1 MSIITQ
7 IKNGD
12 EQAFAEL
19 IEQYKL
25 PIYKTAKS
33 ILKDEDD
40 VCDAMQETLI
50 NIYKNISKLQSER
63 YFKTWA
69 TRIAINECYHII
81 KKQKVNQDKIVKIQ
95 NNTSNED
102 MTLNKE
108 IEKTDIEV
116 AISKLDKELKIVVVM
131 YYYNNL
137 KVHDIAEVLEIPAG
151 TVKSRLSRARESLY
165 QNLKPEE
172 VNVNEE

>member
-1 MSIITQ
+1 MSN
-7 IKNGD
+7 IKQAMKGD
-12 EQAFAEL
+12 KQAFVKV
-19 IEQYKL
+19 IEEHKLALYKVM
-25 PIYKTAKS
+25 KA
-33 ILKDEDD
+33 ILQNEDD

-81 KKQKVNQDKIVKIQ
+81 RKQKINQDKIVKMQ
-95 NNTSNED
+95 RESSAQEKES
-102 MTLNKE
+102 LN
-108 IEKTDIEV
+108 IEKTDIEI
-116 AISKLDKELKIVVVM
+116 AISKLDKDLRLVVVM

-137 KVHDIAEVLEIPAG
+137 KVSDIAKTLEIPAG

-165 QNLKPEE
+165 ESLKQEE
-172 VNVNEE
+172 VSTCEK

>member
-1 MSIITQ
+1 MSN
-7 IKNGD
+7 IKQAMKGD
-12 EQAFAEL
+12 KQAFVKV
-19 IEQYKL
+19 IEEHKLALYKVM
-25 PIYKTAKS
+25 KA
-33 ILKDEDD
+33 ILQNEDD

-81 KKQKVNQDKIVKIQ
+81 RKQKINQDKIVKIQ
-95 NNTSNED
+95 TE
-102 MTLNKE
+102 TVAQEKE
-108 IEKTDIEV
+108 NSSIEKTDIEI
-116 AISKLDKELKIVVVM
+116 AISKLDKDLRVVVVM

-137 KVHDIAEVLEIPAG
+137 KVNDIAEVLQIPAG

-165 QNLKPEE
+165 ESLKQEE
-172 VNVNEE
+172 VSTSEK

>member
-1 MSIITQ
+1 MSD
-7 IKNGD
+7 IKRAMNGD
-12 EQAFAEL
+12 KQAFINI
-19 IEQYKL
+19 IEEHKIALYKVM
-25 PIYKTAKS
+25 KA
-33 ILKDEDD
+33 ILQNEDD

-50 NIYKNISKLQSER
+50 DIYENIHKLQKEK

-81 KKQKVNQDKIVKIQ
+81 RKQKINQDKIVKIQ
-95 NNTSNED
+95 TE
-102 MTLNKE
+102 TVAQEKE
-108 IEKTDIEV
+108 NSSIEKTDIEI
-116 AISKLDKELKIVVVM
+116 AISKLDKDLRVVVVM

-137 KVHDIAEVLEIPAG
+137 KVNDIAEVLQIPAG

>member
-1 MSIITQ
+1 MSN
-7 IKNGD
+7 IKQAMKGD
-12 EQAFAEL
+12 KQAFVKV
-19 IEQYKL
+19 IEEHKLALYKVM
-25 PIYKTAKS
+25 KA
-33 ILKDEDD
+33 ILQNEDD

-81 KKQKVNQDKIVKIQ
+81 RKQKINQDKIVKMQ
-95 NNTSNED
+95 RESSAQEKES
-102 MTLNKE
+102 LN
-108 IEKTDIEV
+108 IENTDIEI
-116 AISKLDKELKIVVVM
+116 AISKLDKDLRLVVVM

-137 KVHDIAEVLEIPAG
+137 KVSDIAKTLEIPAG

-165 QNLKPEE
+165 ESLKQEE
-172 VNVNEE
+172 VSTCEK

>member
-1 MSIITQ
+1 M
-7 IKNGD
+7 K
-12 EQAFAEL
+12 A
-19 IEQYKL
+19 
-25 PIYKTAKS
+25 
-33 ILKDEDD
+33 ILQNEDD

-81 KKQKVNQDKIVKIQ
+81 RKQKINQDKIVKIQ
-95 NNTSNED
+95 TE
-102 MTLNKE
+102 TVAQEKE
-108 IEKTDIEV
+108 NSSIEKTDIEI
-116 AISKLDKELKIVVVM
+116 AISKLDKDLRVVVVM

-137 KVHDIAEVLEIPAG
+137 KVNDIAEVLQIPAG

-165 QNLKPEE
+165 ESLKQEE
-172 VNVNEE
+172 VSTSEK

>member
-1 MSIITQ
+1 
-7 IKNGD
+7 
-12 EQAFAEL
+12 
-19 IEQYKL
+19 
-25 PIYKTAKS
+25 
-33 ILKDEDD
+33 
-40 VCDAMQETLI
+40 
-50 NIYKNISKLQSER
+50 
-63 YFKTWA
+63 
-69 TRIAINECYHII
+69 
-81 KKQKVNQDKIVKIQ
+81 
-95 NNTSNED
+95 

-151 TVKSRLSRARESLY
+151 TVKSRLGRARESLY

>member
-1 MSIITQ
+1 MSN
-7 IKNGD
+7 IKQAMKGD
-12 EQAFAEL
+12 KQAFVKV
-19 IEQYKL
+19 IEEHKLALYKVM
-25 PIYKTAKS
+25 KA
-33 ILKDEDD
+33 ILQNEDD

-151 TVKSRLSRARESLY
+151 TVKSRLNRARESLY

>member
-1 MSIITQ
+1 MSD
-7 IKNGD
+7 IKRAMNGD
-12 EQAFAEL
+12 KQAFINI
-19 IEQYKL
+19 IEKHKIALYKV
-25 PIYKTAKS
+25 IKA
-33 ILKDEDD
+33 ILQNEDD

-50 NIYKNISKLQSER
+50 DIYENIHKLQKEK

-81 KKQKVNQDKIVKIQ
+81 RKQKINQDKIVKMQ
-95 NNTSNED
+95 RESSAQEKES
-102 MTLNKE
+102 LN
-108 IEKTDIEV
+108 IENTDIEI
-116 AISKLDKELKIVVVM
+116 AISKLDKDLRLVVVM

-137 KVHDIAEVLEIPAG
+137 KVSDIAKTLEIPAG